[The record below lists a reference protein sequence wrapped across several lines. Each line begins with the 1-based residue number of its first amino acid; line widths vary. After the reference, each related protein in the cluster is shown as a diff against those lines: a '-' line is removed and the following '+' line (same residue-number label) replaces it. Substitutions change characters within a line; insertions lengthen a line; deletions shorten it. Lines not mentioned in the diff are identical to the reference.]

1 MNDDMRIRISGYL
14 DGELE
19 PEERLAF
26 ERELAA
32 DPELAREFGETKAM
46 KEVTDAMKLRDFPD
60 RVWERYWEG
69 TYNRIERRVG
79 WILLS
84 IGAMILA
91 AAGLYHAALALFLNS
106 VEPLWLRLAVASAC
120 AGAAILF
127 ISVLRER
134 LFLRRG
140 DPYRE
145 IQR

>member
-14 DGELE
+14 DGELDAD
-19 PEERLAF
+19 ERLAF
-26 ERELAA
+26 ERELETS
-32 DPELAREFGETKAM
+32 PQLAREFEETKAM

-69 TYNRIERRVG
+69 TYNRLERRVG

-91 AAGLYHAALALFLNS
+91 AAGLYQIALALFRDS

-134 LFLRRG
+134 LFLRKR